1 MSTGTIIFCSA
12 LALVCGFLAQQSIQT
27 LINTYL
33 TLLPF
38 NIKTV
43 R

>member
-1 MSTGTIIFCSA
+1 MSTGTTLFGCA
-12 LALVCGFLAQQSIQT
+12 LALLCGFLAQQAIQT

-38 NIKTV
+38 EIRTI
-43 R
+43 

>member
-1 MSTGTIIFCSA
+1 MSTGSLIFCSA
-12 LALVCGFLAQQSIQT
+12 LALLCGFLIQQTVET
-27 LINTYL
+27 LINTSL